1 MTQIKNFTLITGAS
15 SGIGLEFA
23 KVFAREGH
31 NLILVARSKNTL
43 ETLREELIKKYDI
56 EIKIIIKDLTYYSS
70 PTEIYD
76 EVKSNNINVNI
87 LINNAGFGIYGEFSK
102 TDLDIELQMIQVNI
116 TALTHL
122 TKLFLKDMIE
132 NNSGRILNVA
142 SVAAF
147 VPGPLMSV
155 YYATKAYV
163 VSFSEALAEELKD
176 TKIKVTTLC
185 PGPIKTNFQKTANI
199 RNYSKNIKNNKN
211 IPTGKEVAEYGYKAL
226 YNNKRIAIYQLRYK
240 SLVQLVKFLPRT
252 LVTKL
257 LKKVQEKR
265 NK

>member
-1 MTQIKNFTLITGAS
+1 MNPVKNFALITGAS

-43 ETLREELIKKYDI
+43 ETLREELIKKYDV
-56 EIKIIIKDLTYYSS
+56 EIKIIVKDLTYYSS

-76 EVKSNNINVNI
+76 EVKSDNINVNI
-87 LINNAGFGIYGEFSK
+87 LINNAGFGMYGEFSK

-163 VSFSEALAEELKD
+163 ISFSEALAEELKD

-199 RNYSKNIKNNKN
+199 NGYSKHIKKEN

-226 YNNKRIAIYQLRYK
+226 YNNKRIAIYQLKYK
-240 SLVQLVKFLPRT
+240 ALVQLTKFLPRT

-257 LKKVQEKR
+257 LKKIQEKR

>member
-1 MTQIKNFTLITGAS
+1 MITKNFTLITGAS

-31 NLILVARSKNTL
+31 NLVLVARSA
-43 ETLREELIKKYDI
+43 ETLKALKEELTKKYDV
-56 EIKIIIKDLTYYSS
+56 EIRVIVKDLEYYSA

-76 EVKSNNINVNI
+76 EVKREEINVNI
-87 LINNAGFGIYGEFSK
+87 LVNNAGFGTYGKFTD
-102 TDLDIELQMIQVNI
+102 TDLDIELRMIQVNI

-147 VPGPLMSV
+147 QPGPLMAV

-163 VSFSEALAEELKD
+163 LSFSEALAEELQD
-176 TKIKVTTLC
+176 TKIKITTLC
-185 PGPIKTNFQKTANI
+185 PGPVATNFSKVADAKHIKTFNG
-199 RNYSKNIKNNKN
+199 N
-211 IPTGKEVAEYGYKAL
+211 IPTGKDVAEYGYKAL
-226 YNNKRIAIYQLRYK
+226 YNNKRVAIYQLK
-240 SLVQLVKFLPRT
+240 FKAAVQLTKFMPRKM
-252 LVTKL
+252 VTRI
-257 LKKVQEKR
+257 LKKVQESR